1 MKVLYIP
8 IPTFS
13 MHPWYDDFMSAVDG
27 RYPVELYDFDKP
39 LAEQF
44 QGIDVVV
51 ELGGAV
57 ADQVMIDAGI
67 AAGVKLW
74 QVSGTGLD
82 HVDVAYFLEKGMT
95 LANTPGPFSSVALA
109 EHVMFLMLYFSKK
122 YNESQKNVR
131 SQVFNQPMTEDLEG
145 KTLGLVGFGASARE
159 LARRAWPFEMKIL
172 AVDVADVP
180 QEVCDEFHV
189 EFLGGPQ
196 ELDRLLAKAD
206 YLSLHIPLTS
216 KTRHLIDGRA
226 LGLMKPSAVLINVA
240 RGGIVDET
248 ALIDALR
255 SGRIQGAGLDVFTQ
269 EPLDL
274 DNPLLQMEN
283 VIVTPHNAGG
293 SRGTSRKRGQA
304 CANNIHR
311 IAQSLPPLHQI
322 TSVE

>member
-1 MKVLYIP
+1 
-8 IPTFS
+8 
-13 MHPWYDDFMSAVDG
+13 
-27 RYPVELYDFDKP
+27 
-39 LAEQF
+39 
-44 QGIDVVV
+44 
-51 ELGGAV
+51 
-57 ADQVMIDAGI
+57 
-67 AAGVKLW
+67 
-74 QVSGTGLD
+74 
-82 HVDVAYFLEKGMT
+82 
-95 LANTPGPFSSVALA
+95 
-109 EHVMFLMLYFSKK
+109 MLYFSKK
-122 YNESQKNVR
+122 YNESLKNVR

-172 AVDVADVP
+172 AIDVADVP

-189 EFLGGPQ
+189 GFLGGPQ
-196 ELDRLLAKAD
+196 ELDRLLAEAD

-226 LGLMKPSAVLINVA
+226 MGLMKPSAVLINVA

-304 CANNIHR
+304 CANNIHC